1 MISRKFNTL
10 VVNLFAGSG
19 AGKSSNAYIIAGLLK
34 MRGVE
39 TEYISEF
46 AKQLCWEHRNKAF
59 ELQPYIFGKQLK
71 KQFYINENTQVI
83 ISDSPILLSAL
94 YDPQQDEDLRKYI
107 IKTFNKFN
115 NYNIFLNRGDVKFSP
130 IGRNESN
137 VKESEKF
144 DIKLKNFLN
153 ENNIPYVE
161 EVNKVGYKQLDNCKR
176 IVEDII
182 SRLVVDKIYDARG

>member
-34 MRGVE
+34 MKGIE

-46 AKQLCWEHRNKAF
+46 AKDLCWEGRDKAF
-59 ELQPYIFGKQLK
+59 KLQPYIFGKQLK
-71 KQFYINENTQVI
+71 KQFYVNENTQVI
-83 ISDSPILLSAL
+83 ISDSPILLSAV
-94 YDPQQDEDLRKYI
+94 YDPEQDINFRKYI
-107 IKTFNKFN
+107 LKTFNNFN
-115 NYNIFLNRGDVKFSP
+115 NYNIFLNRGNVKFSS

-153 ENNIPYVE
+153 ENQIPYVE
-161 EVNKVGYKQLDNCKR
+161 EINEVGYGQLDNCKR

>member
-1 MISRKFNTL
+1 M
-10 VVNLFAGSG
+10 
-19 AGKSSNAYIIAGLLK
+19 
-34 MRGVE
+34 
-39 TEYISEF
+39 
-46 AKQLCWEHRNKAF
+46 
-59 ELQPYIFGKQLK
+59 
-71 KQFYINENTQVI
+71 
-83 ISDSPILLSAL
+83 
-94 YDPQQDEDLRKYI
+94 RKYI

-130 IGRNESN
+130 IGRNESD

-153 ENNIPYVE
+153 ENNISYVE

-182 SRLVVDKIYDARG
+182 SRLVVDKIYETRG

>member
-39 TEYISEF
+39 CEYVSEWV
-46 AKQLCWEHRNKAF
+46 KDSCF
-59 ELQPYIFGKQLK
+59 EGRDNIFKLQSYIFSKQLK
-71 KQFYINENTQVI
+71 KLFYVNKETQVI
-83 ISDSPILLSAL
+83 ICDSPILLSAL

-130 IGRNESN
+130 IGRNESD

-153 ENNIPYVE
+153 ENQIPYVE
-161 EVNKVGYKQLDNCKR
+161 EINEVGYNQLDNCKR
-176 IVEDII
+176 IADDII
-182 SRLVVDKIYDARG
+182 SRLVVDKIYETRG